1 MGNRRC
7 AEFEFR
13 RNVADQA
20 CSFFMCL
27 DRGLLVFKDFEVHL
41 QTVLIGESL
50 HLADKLLEIKRLR

>member
-7 AEFEFR
+7 TEFEFR
-13 RNVADQA
+13 RNVAYQA
-20 CSFFMCL
+20 CAFFMRL

-41 QTVLIGESL
+41 QTILIGECL